1 MILWAQY
8 IYHSWCF
15 ANAMMILL
23 LHKRGMILEQV
34 SHSASQEWLAE
45 WRFFSTVLSVRNCD
59 LKCSDLHLLRQHF
72 FEIGNETSCFQVLSL
87 LVNNPAVCVVQMRRY
102 VVSRVGSDPLRR
114 YPGCCST
121 PIDVRSLPPSSAFL
135 WSNFG
140 LLSTGFPQ
148 FVAESIQTIPCITN
162 VVSGIF
168 RPFMPFCNAAYQL
181 MWSVSEK

>member
-1 MILWAQY
+1 MDSIQVSLSVFCDYDYDYSDSVQ
-8 IYHSWCF
+8 
-15 ANAMMILL
+15 
-23 LHKRGMILEQV
+23 RGMILEQV
-34 SHSASQEWLAE
+34 SHSLLLKNDILSSV
-45 WRFFSTVLSVRNCD
+45 FSMLFC
-59 LKCSDLHLLRQHF
+59 Q
-72 FEIGNETSCFQVLSL
+72 FEIVTWNAVICTVSDSIVLRLEMKHRVSRYLGL

-148 FVAESIQTIPCITN
+148 FVAENIISDHSLHYEC
-162 VVSGIF
+162 
-168 RPFMPFCNAAYQL
+168 R
-181 MWSVSEK
+181 